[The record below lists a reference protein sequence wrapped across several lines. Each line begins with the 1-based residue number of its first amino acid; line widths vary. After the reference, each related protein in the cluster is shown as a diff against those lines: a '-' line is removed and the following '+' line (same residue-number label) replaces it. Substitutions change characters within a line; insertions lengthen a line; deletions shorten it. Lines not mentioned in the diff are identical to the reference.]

1 MSSVVHRQEGE
12 EPAREM
18 TSVGRLAEFVESS
31 PLSFYQIASLIG
43 ISGAV
48 LSMWLAGTARPSM
61 TKLEAIENFLRR
73 KSCQSEEEEG
83 AELNEGHG
91 GE

>member
-12 EPAREM
+12 PAREM
-18 TSVGRLAEFVESS
+18 ISVARLAEFVESS

-73 KSCQSEEEEG
+73 KSCQSEEDWG
-83 AELNEGHG
+83 AEENEGHG

>member
-12 EPAREM
+12 PAREM
-18 TSVGRLAEFVESS
+18 TSVARLAEFVERS

>member
-1 MSSVVHRQEGE
+1 MSSVVHRQEGK
-12 EPAREM
+12 PVREM
-18 TSVGRLAEFVESS
+18 TSVARLAEFLESS
-31 PLSFYQIASLIG
+31 QLSFYQIASLIG

-73 KSCQSEEEEG
+73 KSWQSDEEEG
-83 AELNEGHG
+83 AEVNEGHE

>member
-12 EPAREM
+12 PAREM
-18 TSVGRLAEFVESS
+18 RSVARLAEFVESS

-73 KSCQSEEEEG
+73 KSWQSDEEEG
-83 AELNEGHG
+83 AEVNEGHE